1 MIFSNP
7 QFLCSTWRAPEAPDG
22 VPLVVFAGRSN
33 AGKSSVINALCGGRF
48 ARVSRDPGRTR
59 MINLFQ
65 LAGGA
70 VLADLPG
77 YGYAK
82 ISHTERASWAAPVDR
97 FLRSPKI
104 CGMVII
110 VDCRRGLGNLDLLL
124 LDGFVARPVLVILSK
139 ADKINR
145 EKLILAQREAEKTL
159 SELSPSAVVLPFSAT
174 KKTGV
179 DKARAVLSGWI
190 SRG

>member
-1 MIFSNP
+1 MVFRWWFLPVAPMPENP
-7 QFLCSTWRAPEAPDG
+7 ASLTPCA
-22 VPLVVFAGRSN
+22 AG
-33 AGKSSVINALCGGRF
+33 ALP
-48 ARVSRDPGRTR
+48 VSRDPGRTR

-190 SRG
+190 SRD